1 MPYQT
6 YSLHQLGWQ
15 PRFARCLTLADF
27 EAGRPARVVAVHR
40 HGLVVLSSRGRGAAA
55 LPLRIAG
62 AHSPVVVGDWVLL
75 GHATGRVL
83 RLLKRRSLVAM
94 GGRPLAANLDTLFVV
109 VDGRHPHEHAL
120 ANALALAREA
130 GASPV
135 LMPMGSGADVDARIA
150 AARRLRPGLAVAAMD
165 MAAADPLH
173 ALAGWLEPGRTV
185 AFVGMPD
192 ACARLIR
199 HRPDGQRW
207 REARGVAAAD
217 GLWPTA
223 SGAWVIDVHELHP
236 AAADRGVAAAPVLR
250 PARNPS
256 PLRNLAGLQPGQASG

>member
-1 MPYQT
+1 
-6 YSLHQLGWQ
+6 
-15 PRFARCLTLADF
+15 
-27 EAGRPARVVAVHR
+27 
-40 HGLVVLSSRGRGAAA
+40 
-55 LPLRIAG
+55 
-62 AHSPVVVGDWVLL
+62 
-75 GHATGRVL
+75 VL
-83 RLLKRRSLVAM
+83 RLLERRSLVAT
-94 GGRPLAANLDTLFVV
+94 GGRPVAANLDTLFVV

-135 LMPMGSGADVDARIA
+135 LVPMGSGADVDARIA
-150 AARRLRPGLAVAAMD
+150 AARRLRPGLAVAAVD

-223 SGAWVIDVHELHP
+223 SGAWVVDLRELHP
-236 AAADRGVAAAPVLR
+236 AATDRDMAATPFSR
-250 PARNPS
+250 
-256 PLRNLAGLQPGQASG
+256 PLRNPPPPRNPASLQPGQANG